1 MVESVEHRRVT
12 LLFPATGER
21 RTYAADN
28 TPLWRA
34 ELAIGELLRDLEGRD
49 LTVINRHERNGF
61 ITYLTRDTAG
71 HELTL
76 PETRI
81 DPRLRLSR
89 PQQRLRAGRIDSD
102 HWFRLRMQALEQTGR
117 LATAPARGLIGP
129 RISAIPHQLRIAAE
143 VADRHH
149 PRVLLAD
156 EVGLGKTIEAG
167 LILHRL
173 LLAGRVRRVLIL
185 VPEPLLHQWLV
196 ELLRRFNLRFTLF
209 DRARVRELAR
219 GSDAPN
225 PFESEQQ
232 ILCSLDLLINDQSL
246 AEAVRT
252 AGWDLLICDEAH
264 HLEWSPQASSPAYD
278 LVSALAAITPAVL
291 LLTATPEQLGRAGH
305 FGRLR
310 LLDPERFGD
319 YQRFLDE
326 EQGYAPVAELVSQ
339 LLEDRP
345 LSAEQQ
351 AQLEALLD
359 DGNAA
364 GGQPASGAD
373 ALGPASASAPEPAP
387 AAPSAPA
394 SASTQTSAIAV
405 SAASSAAAPAASLA
419 ATASRTPIDRAVDRQ
434 AVIEQ
439 LLDRH
444 GTGRVLFRNTRA
456 AISGFPARE
465 LHAAR
470 LLPLEPQE
478 LDDTRQPPVHR
489 DQQVDAADQADLVD
503 LADQTDQTEQLDDPL
518 DPAMAGELDGLDA
531 LLAAIKAPEAVAHAD
546 QLRDDPRLDWLITRL
561 RALAPAKVLL
571 ITALAETVLDLR
583 RALLERAGIQAAV
596 FHEQM
601 PIVERD
607 RAAAFFADPD
617 EGTQILL
624 CSEIGS
630 EGRNFQFAHHL
641 ILFDLPIDPE
651 LLEQRIGRLD
661 RIGQTETIRIH
672 VPYCA
677 DSADERLFR
686 WYHEGLDAF
695 SAHQPAAPA
704 VFWEQRAALAALL
717 DDPTAE
723 PAQID
728 ALIGEAQT
736 LRARFDAELAAG
748 RDRLLE
754 LSSHRPAGGAALVQA
769 LEVEDRD
776 PGIETFL
783 TGLWDAFGV
792 ERELGPAGSIVLRP
806 GNHMLQE
813 HFPELPEDGL
823 TATFN
828 RQQALAHEDR
838 AFLTREHPMAR
849 AALELITGSHMGT
862 SAVIL
867 TQDPRFASSA
877 LLLEA
882 IYVAECPAPPA
893 LNAQR
898 FLPPTARR
906 MLIDEQGQ
914 ERSAEIDVN
923 ALGGKCLRSRRPLAR
938 ALLKAKRQTI
948 DAMLTIAEQAAA
960 HDSQAL
966 RQQASAAMRQ
976 QLDQELDRLQALARR
991 NPAVR
996 PEEIEALIGEREAL
1010 TDMLANSRLRL
1021 DALRLI
1027 AFA

>member
-1 MVESVEHRRVT
+1 MPEPVPAFSVGQRWLSETQPELGLGMVEAVEHRRVT
-12 LLFPATGER
+12 VLFPATGER

-34 ELAIGELLRDLEGRD
+34 QLAAGELLRDLDGQD
-49 LTVINRHERNGF
+49 LTVVDLLEHNGF
-61 ITYLTRDTAG
+61 ITYLVRDTAG
-71 HELTL
+71 NEQPL

-89 PQQRLRAGRIDSD
+89 PQQRLRAGRLDSD
-102 HWFRLRMQALEQTGR
+102 TWFRLRMQALEQTGR
-117 LATAPARGLIGP
+117 LATAPVRGLLGA
-129 RISAIPHQLRIAAE
+129 RISPIPHQLHIAAE
-143 VADRHH
+143 VANRHH

-173 LLAGRVRRVLIL
+173 ILAGRVRRVLIL

-196 ELLRRFNLRFTLF
+196 ELLRRFNLRFALF
-209 DRARVRELAR
+209 DRARVSALAR
-219 GSDAPN
+219 GTEAEN

-232 ILCSLDLLINDQSL
+232 ILCSLDLLTDDHAL
-246 AEAVRT
+246 ADAVLH
-252 AGWDLLICDEAH
+252 ADWDLLICDEAH
-264 HLEWSPQASSPAYD
+264 HLEWSPEASSPAYD
-278 LVSALAAITPAVL
+278 LVAGLAASTPAVL

-326 EQGYAPVAELVSQ
+326 EQRYAPLAELVSR
-339 LLEDRP
+339 LLDERP
-345 LSAEQQ
+345 LSEEEQ
-351 AQLEALLD
+351 AQLDALLD
-359 DGNAA
+359 
-364 GGQPASGAD
+364 GAD
-373 ALGPASASAPEPAP
+373 RESTDRNSEDQTFLRDRTSTPESMA
-387 AAPSAPA
+387 
-394 SASTQTSAIAV
+394 QTI
-405 SAASSAAAPAASLA
+405 SLA
-419 ATASRTPIDRAVDRQ
+419 PTAKESSLTQQSTNVQDNRQ
-434 AVIEQ
+434 AIIEQ

-456 AISGFPARE
+456 AISGFPTRE
-465 LHAAR
+465 LHPAR
-470 LLPLEPQE
+470 LEATEP
-478 LDDTRQPPVHR
+478 
-489 DQQVDAADQADLVD
+489 AADDG
-503 LADQTDQTEQLDDPL
+503 LASSSASSAEADPL
-518 DPAMAGELDGLDA
+518 DALWFAIENPDWLDT
-531 LLAAIKAPEAVAHAD
+531 
-546 QLRDDPRLDWLITRL
+546 DPRLDWLIAEL
-561 RALAPAKVLL
+561 RKLAPAKVLL
-571 ITALAETVLDLR
+571 ITASAETVLDLR

-596 FHEQM
+596 FHEGM
-601 PIVERD
+601 PIIERD

-641 ILFDLPIDPE
+641 VLFDLPADPE

-672 VPYCA
+672 VPYRV
-677 DSADERLFR
+677 DTPDEILFR

-704 VFWEQRAALAALL
+704 VFWEQRERLQELL
-717 DDPTAE
+717 MDPAPDVAVVE
-723 PAQID
+723 
-728 ALIGEAQT
+728 ALIGEAKA
-736 LRARFDAELAAG
+736 LRTRLDAELAAG

-754 LSSHRPAGGAALVQA
+754 LSSHRPARGAALVAA
-769 LEVEDRD
+769 LEDEDLD
-776 PGIETFL
+776 PSLESFL

-792 ERELGPAGSIVLRP
+792 EREPGPGGSIVVRP
-806 GNHMLQE
+806 GAHMLQE
-813 HFPELPEDGL
+813 RFPELPEEGL
-823 TATFN
+823 TATFS
-828 RQQALAHEDR
+828 RQHALAHEDR
-838 AFLTREHPMAR
+838 RFLTREHPMAR
-849 AALELITGSHMGT
+849 AALELMTGSHMGT
-862 SAVIL
+862 SALVL

-882 IYVAECPAPPA
+882 VYVAECPAPPI

-914 ERSAEIDVN
+914 ERSAEIDAD
-923 ALGGKCLRSRRPLAR
+923 ALGGKCLRPRRPLAR
-938 ALLKAKRQTI
+938 ALLKTKSKVI
-948 DAMLTIAEQAAA
+948 EAMVALAEQEAARE
-960 HDSQAL
+960 SQDL
-966 RQQASAAMRQ
+966 REQASTLMRE
-976 QLDQELDRLQALARR
+976 QLDQELERLQALARR

-996 PEEIEALIGEREAL
+996 PEEIEALAAERDAL
-1010 TDMLANSRLRL
+1010 AETLANSRLRL

>member
-1 MVESVEHRRVT
+1 MPEPAPAFAVGQRWLSETQPELGLGMVEAVEHRRVT
-12 LLFPATGER
+12 VLFPATGER

-34 ELAIGELLRDLEGRD
+34 QLATGELLRDLDGQD
-49 LTVINRHERNGF
+49 LTVVDHLEHNGF
-61 ITYLTRDTAG
+61 ITYLVRDTTG
-71 HELTL
+71 HEQLL

-89 PQQRLRAGRIDSD
+89 PQQRLRAGRLDSD
-102 HWFRLRMQALEQTGR
+102 TWFRLRVQALDQTAQ
-117 LATAPARGLIGP
+117 LATAPARGLLGA
-129 RISAIPHQLRIAAE
+129 RISPIPHQLHIAAE

-196 ELLRRFNLRFTLF
+196 ELLRRFNLRFALF
-209 DRARVRELAR
+209 DRTRVSALKQGA
-219 GSDAPN
+219 DAPN
-225 PFESEQQ
+225 PFESEQH
-232 ILCSLDLLINDQSL
+232 ILCSLDLLTSDPSL
-246 AEAVRT
+246 ADAALH

-264 HLEWSPQASSPAYD
+264 HLEWSPKASSPAYD
-278 LVSALAAITPAVL
+278 LVAALAAITPAVL

-319 YQRFLDE
+319 YQAFLDE
-326 EQGYAPVAELVSQ
+326 EQGYAPVAELVSR
-339 LLEDRP
+339 LLDETP
-345 LSAEQQ
+345 LTTEEQ
-351 AQLEALLD
+351 ARLEALLD
-359 DGNAA
+359 D
-364 GGQPASGAD
+364 AD
-373 ALGPASASAPEPAP
+373 GMTDAETAESAPRRQPLDAQ
-387 AAPSAPA
+387 S
-394 SASTQTSAIAV
+394 
-405 SAASSAAAPAASLA
+405 
-419 ATASRTPIDRAVDRQ
+419 DRQ
-434 AVIEQ
+434 AIIEQ

-456 AISGFPARE
+456 AISGFPERE
-465 LHAAR
+465 LHPAR
-470 LLPLEPQE
+470 LESSVSE
-478 LDDTRQPPVHR
+478 SDDT
-489 DQQVDAADQADLVD
+489 
-503 LADQTDQTEQLDDPL
+503 TETEADPL
-518 DPAMAGELDGLDA
+518 DALWSAIENVDRLDN
-531 LLAAIKAPEAVAHAD
+531 
-546 QLRDDPRLDWLITRL
+546 DPRLDWLITQL
-561 RALAPAKVLL
+561 RTLAPAKVLL
-571 ITALAETVLDLR
+571 ITATAETVLDLR

-596 FHEQM
+596 FHEGM

-607 RAAAFFADPD
+607 RAAAFFADPE

-641 ILFDLPIDPE
+641 VLFDLPADPE

-672 VPYCA
+672 VPYRA
-677 DSADERLFR
+677 DTADETLFR

-704 VFWEQRAALAALL
+704 IFWEQRETLQALL
-717 DDPTAE
+717 ADPTPEAGE
-723 PAQID
+723 VE
-728 ALIGEAQT
+728 ALITEAKA
-736 LRARFDAELAAG
+736 LRLRLDAELAAG

-754 LSSHRPAGGAALVQA
+754 LSSHRPVRGAALVEA
-769 LEVEDRD
+769 LAAEDHD
-776 PGIETFL
+776 PTTETFL

-792 ERELGPAGSIVLRP
+792 ERELGPGGSLVVRP
-806 GNHMLQE
+806 GAHMLQE
-813 HFPELPEDGL
+813 RFPELPDEGI
-823 TATFN
+823 TATFS
-828 RQQALAHEDR
+828 RKHALAHEDR
-838 AFLTREHPMAR
+838 RFLTREHPMTR
-849 AALELITGSHMGT
+849 AALELMTGSHMGT
-862 SAVIL
+862 SAIIL

-882 IYVAECPAPPA
+882 VYVAECPAPPI

-906 MLIDEQGQ
+906 MLIDEEGK
-914 ERSAEIDVN
+914 ERSAEIDIN

-938 ALLKAKRQTI
+938 ALIKAKSKVI
-948 DAMLTIAEQAAA
+948 EAMVALAEQEAARE
-960 HDSQAL
+960 SRAL
-966 RQQASAAMRQ
+966 REQAGRLMRD
-976 QLDQELDRLQALARR
+976 QLDQELARLQALARR

-996 PEEIEALIGEREAL
+996 PAEIEALAAERDAL
-1010 TDMLANSRLRL
+1010 AETLANSRLRL

>member
-1 MVESVEHRRVT
+1 MPEPAPAFAVGQRWLSETQPELGLGMVEAVEHRRVT

-34 ELAIGELLRDLEGRD
+34 RLAAGELLRDLEGQD
-49 LTVINRHERNGF
+49 LTVVDLLEHNGF
-61 ITYLTRDTAG
+61 ITYLVRDTAG
-71 HELTL
+71 NEQPL

-89 PQQRLRAGRIDSD
+89 PQQRLRAGRLDSD
-102 HWFRLRMQALEQTGR
+102 HWFRLRMQALDQTAQ
-117 LATAPARGLIGP
+117 LATAPARGLLGA
-129 RISAIPHQLRIAAE
+129 RISPIPHQLHIAAE

-196 ELLRRFNLRFTLF
+196 ELLRRFNLRFALF
-209 DRARVRELAR
+209 DHARANALA
-219 GSDAPN
+219 GGADAPN

-232 ILCSLDLLINDQSL
+232 ILCSLDLLTGDLSL
-246 AEAVRT
+246 ADA
-252 AGWDLLICDEAH
+252 ALHASWDLLICDEAH
-264 HLEWSPQASSPAYD
+264 HLEWSPEASSPAYD
-278 LVSALAAITPAVL
+278 LVAALAAITPAVL

-326 EQGYAPVAELVSQ
+326 EQGYAPVAALVSR
-339 LLEDRP
+339 LLEETP
-345 LSAEQQ
+345 LTEEEQ
-351 AQLEALLD
+351 AQLDTLLD
-359 DGNAA
+359 DA
-364 GGQPASGAD
+364 
-373 ALGPASASAPEPAP
+373 EM
-387 AAPSAPA
+387 
-394 SASTQTSAIAV
+394 ASTTDSE
-405 SAASSAAAPAASLA
+405 
-419 ATASRTPIDRAVDRQ
+419 TKEDRQ
-434 AVIEQ
+434 AIIDQ

-456 AISGFPARE
+456 AISGFPQRE
-465 LHAAR
+465 LHPAR
-470 LLPLEPQE
+470 LTQDVSSDQGDQGDRHRADDPQE
-478 LDDTRQPPVHR
+478 E
-489 DQQVDAADQADLVD
+489 ADQRA
-503 LADQTDQTEQLDDPL
+503 ATTAGTLDAIDAMDAL
-518 DPAMAGELDGLDA
+518 DPINA
-531 LLAAIKAPEAVAHAD
+531 LLAAIENSD
-546 QLRDDPRLDWLITRL
+546 WLNSDPRLNWLIAQL
-561 RALAPAKVLL
+561 RALAPAKLLL
-571 ITALAETVLDLR
+571 ITATAETLLDLR

-596 FHEQM
+596 FHEGM

-607 RAAAFFADPD
+607 RAAAFFADPE

-641 ILFDLPIDPE
+641 VLFDLPADPE

-672 VPYCA
+672 VPYRA
-677 DSADERLFR
+677 DTADEILFR

-704 VFWEQRAALAALL
+704 VFWEQRETLEALL
-717 DDPTAE
+717 ADPAPAPAE
-723 PAQID
+723 ID
-728 ALIGEAQT
+728 SLITEAKT
-736 LRARFDAELAAG
+736 LRARLDAELAAG

-754 LSSHRPAGGAALVQA
+754 LSSHRPARGAALVEA
-769 LEVEDRD
+769 LEAEDQD
-776 PGIETFL
+776 PTLETFL

-792 ERELGPAGSIVLRP
+792 EREIGPGGSIVVRP

-813 HFPELPEDGL
+813 RFPELPDEGM
-823 TATFN
+823 TATFS
-828 RQQALAHEDR
+828 RQHGLAHEDR
-838 AFLTREHPMAR
+838 GFLTREHPMAR

-862 SAVIL
+862 SALVL
-867 TQDPRFASSA
+867 TQAPGFASSA

-882 IYVAECPAPPA
+882 VYVAECPAPPI

-914 ERSAEIDVN
+914 ERSAEIDPN
-923 ALGGKCLRSRRPLAR
+923 TLGGKCLRPRRPLAR
-938 ALLKAKRQTI
+938 ALLKAKSKVI
-948 DAMLTIAEQAAA
+948 EAMV
-960 HDSQAL
+960 AL
-966 RQQASAAMRQ
+966 VEQQASRESRALREQASQLMRE
-976 QLDQELDRLQALARR
+976 QLDAELARLRALARR

-996 PEEIEALIGEREAL
+996 AEEIEALAAERDALAEA
-1010 TDMLANSRLRL
+1010 LANSRLRL
-1021 DALRLI
+1021 DAVRLI

>member
-1 MVESVEHRRVT
+1 MPEPVPAFAVGQRWLSETQPELGLGMVEAVEHRRVT
-12 LLFPATGER
+12 VLFPATGER

-34 ELAIGELLRDLEGRD
+34 QLAAGELLRDLEGQD
-49 LTVINRHERNGF
+49 LTVVDLLEHNGF
-61 ITYLTRDTAG
+61 ITYLVRDTAG
-71 HELTL
+71 NEQPL

-89 PQQRLRAGRIDSD
+89 PQQRLRAGRLDSD
-102 HWFRLRMQALEQTGR
+102 NWFRLRVQALDQTAR
-117 LATAPARGLIGP
+117 LATAPARGLLGT
-129 RISAIPHQLRIAAE
+129 RISPIPHQLHIAAE

-173 LLAGRVRRVLIL
+173 ILAGRVRRVLIL

-196 ELLRRFNLRFTLF
+196 ELLRRFNLHFALF
-209 DRARVRELAR
+209 DRTRVSALAR
-219 GSDAPN
+219 GDHASN

-232 ILCSLDLLINDQSL
+232 ILCSLDLLSADPDL
-246 AEAVRT
+246 ADAVLQ
-252 AGWDLLICDEAH
+252 ADWDLLICDEAH
-264 HLEWSPQASSPAYD
+264 HLEWSPEASSPAYD
-278 LVSALAAITPAVL
+278 LVAALAAITPAVL

-326 EQGYAPVAELVSQ
+326 EQGYAPVAQLVSR
-339 LLEDRP
+339 LLDETP
-345 LSAEQQ
+345 LTAEEQ
-351 AQLEALLD
+351 AQLDALLD
-359 DGNAA
+359 D
-364 GGQPASGAD
+364 AD
-373 ALGPASASAPEPAP
+373 ANTSGTEP
-387 AAPSAPA
+387 AAPETTEADSARTSQPA
-394 SASTQTSAIAV
+394 DDQ
-405 SAASSAAAPAASLA
+405 SS
-419 ATASRTPIDRAVDRQ
+419 RQ

-456 AISGFPARE
+456 AISGFPQRE
-465 LHAAR
+465 LHPAR
-470 LLPLEPQE
+470 LE
-478 LDDTRQPPVHR
+478 T
-489 DQQVDAADQADLVD
+489 ADSEMQGGIAGES
-503 LADQTDQTEQLDDPL
+503 TEADPL
-518 DPAMAGELDGLDA
+518 DALWSAIENPDWLDT
-531 LLAAIKAPEAVAHAD
+531 
-546 QLRDDPRLDWLITRL
+546 DPRLDWLIAQL
-561 RALAPAKVLL
+561 RTLAPAKVLL
-571 ITALAETVLDLR
+571 ITSAAETVLDLR

-596 FHEQM
+596 FHEDM

-641 ILFDLPIDPE
+641 MLFDLPADPE

-672 VPYCA
+672 VPYRA
-677 DSADERLFR
+677 DTPDEVLFR
-686 WYHEGLDAF
+686 WYHEGLNAF
-695 SAHQPAAPA
+695 SNHQPAAPA
-704 VFWEQRAALAALL
+704 VFWEQRETLQDLL
-717 DDPTAE
+717 MDPAPE
-723 PAQID
+723 PAEID
-728 ALIGEAQT
+728 ALIDAAKT
-736 LRARFDAELAAG
+736 LRARLDAELAAG

-754 LSSHRPAGGAALVQA
+754 LSSHRPARGAALVEA
-769 LEVEDRD
+769 LEEEDHD
-776 PGIETFL
+776 PSLETFL

-792 ERELGPAGSIVLRP
+792 EREPGPGGSIVVRP
-806 GNHMLQE
+806 GAHMLQE
-813 HFPELPEDGL
+813 RFPELPEEGL
-823 TATFN
+823 TATFS
-828 RQQALAHEDR
+828 RQHALAHEDR
-838 AFLTREHPMAR
+838 RFLTREHPMAR
-849 AALELITGSHMGT
+849 AALELMTGSHMGT
-862 SAVIL
+862 SALVL

-882 IYVAECPAPPA
+882 VYVAECPAPPI

-906 MLIDEQGQ
+906 MLIDEYGQ
-914 ERSAEIDVN
+914 ERSAEIDPD
-923 ALGGKCLRSRRPLAR
+923 ALGGKCLRPRRPLAR
-938 ALLKAKRQTI
+938 ALLKTKSKVI
-948 DAMLTIAEQAAA
+948 EAMVTLAEQEAARE
-960 HDSQAL
+960 SRAL
-966 RQQASAAMRQ
+966 REQASKQMQ
-976 QLDQELDRLQALARR
+976 GQLDQELARLQALARS

-996 PEEIEALIGEREAL
+996 PEEIEALVAERDAL
-1010 TDMLANSRLRL
+1010 AETLANSRLRL

>member
-1 MVESVEHRRVT
+1 MPEPVSAFAVGQRWLSETQPELGLGMVESVEHRRVT
-12 LLFPATGER
+12 VLFPATGER

-34 ELAIGELLRDLEGRD
+34 QLAAGELLRDLEGQD
-49 LTVINRHERNGF
+49 LTVVDLLEHNGF
-61 ITYLTRDTAG
+61 ITYLVRDTAG
-71 HELTL
+71 HEQPL

-89 PQQRLRAGRIDSD
+89 PQQRLRAGRLDSD
-102 HWFRLRMQALEQTGR
+102 TWFRLRMQALEQTSR
-117 LATAPARGLIGP
+117 LETAPARGLLGV
-129 RISAIPHQLRIAAE
+129 RISPIPHQLHIAAE
-143 VADRHH
+143 VANRHH

-173 LLAGRVRRVLIL
+173 ILAGRVRRVLIL
-185 VPEPLLHQWLV
+185 VPESLLHQWLV
-196 ELLRRFNLRFTLF
+196 ELLRRFNLRFALF
-209 DRARVRELAR
+209 DQTRVSALAR
-219 GSDAPN
+219 GDQGAN

-232 ILCSLDLLINDQSL
+232 ILCSLDLLTQDRGL
-246 AEAVRT
+246 ADAALH

-264 HLEWSPQASSPAYD
+264 HLEWSPEASSPAYD
-278 LVSALAAITPAVL
+278 LVAELAASTPAVL

-326 EQGYAPVAELVSQ
+326 EQRYAPVAELVSR
-339 LLEDRP
+339 LLDESP
-345 LSAEQQ
+345 LSEEEQ
-351 AQLEALLD
+351 AQLDALLD
-359 DGNAA
+359 DEDGST
-364 GGQPASGAD
+364 GID
-373 ALGPASASAPEPAP
+373 AQSNRE
-387 AAPSAPA
+387 
-394 SASTQTSAIAV
+394 AI
-405 SAASSAAAPAASLA
+405 
-419 ATASRTPIDRAVDRQ
+419 
-434 AVIEQ
+434 IEQ

-465 LHAAR
+465 LHPAR
-470 LLPLEPQE
+470 LAAIDPETADPL
-478 LDDTRQPPVHR
+478 
-489 DQQVDAADQADLVD
+489 AGGSAGS
-503 LADQTDQTEQLDDPL
+503 DPL
-518 DPAMAGELDGLDA
+518 DALWSAIENPDWLDT
-531 LLAAIKAPEAVAHAD
+531 
-546 QLRDDPRLDWLITRL
+546 DPRLDWLIAQL

-571 ITALAETVLDLR
+571 ITASAETVLDLR

-596 FHEQM
+596 FHEGM

-641 ILFDLPIDPE
+641 VLFDLPADPE

-672 VPYCA
+672 VPYRA
-677 DSADERLFR
+677 DTPDEVLFR

-704 VFWEQRAALAALL
+704 VFWEQREQLRELLL
-717 DDPTAE
+717 D
-723 PAQID
+723 PAPETVEVETLID
-728 ALIGEAQT
+728 EARALRTQ
-736 LRARFDAELAAG
+736 LDAELAAG

-754 LSSHRPAGGAALVQA
+754 LSSHRPARGAALVEA
-769 LEVEDRD
+769 LEAEDRD
-776 PGIETFL
+776 PSLESFL

-792 ERELGPAGSIVLRP
+792 EREPGPGGSIVVRP
-806 GNHMLQE
+806 GAHMLQE
-813 HFPELPEDGL
+813 RFPELPDEGL
-823 TATFN
+823 TATFS
-828 RQQALAHEDR
+828 RQHALAHEDR
-838 AFLTREHPMAR
+838 RFLTREHPMAR
-849 AALELITGSHMGT
+849 AALELMTSSHMGT
-862 SAVIL
+862 SALIL
-867 TQDPRFASSA
+867 TQDLRFASSA

-882 IYVAECPAPPA
+882 VYVAECPAPPI

-914 ERSAEIDVN
+914 ERSAEINAD
-923 ALGGKCLRSRRPLAR
+923 ALGGKCLRPRRPLAR
-938 ALLKAKRQTI
+938 ALLKTKSKVI
-948 DAMLTIAEQAAA
+948 EAMVALAEQEAARE
-960 HDSQAL
+960 SRGLREQACAL
-966 RQQASAAMRQ
+966 MRE
-976 QLDQELDRLQALARR
+976 QLDQELARLQALARR

-996 PEEIEALIGEREAL
+996 PEEIDALIAERDAL
-1010 TDMLANSRLRL
+1010 AETLANSRLRL

>member
-1 MVESVEHRRVT
+1 MPEPAPAFAVGQRWLSETQPELGLGMIEAVEHRRVT
-12 LLFPATGER
+12 VLFPATGER

-34 ELAIGELLRDLEGRD
+34 QLTTGELLRDLDGRD
-49 LTVINRHERNGF
+49 LTVIDHLEHNGF
-61 ITYLTRDTAG
+61 ITYLARDNAG
-71 HELTL
+71 NEQPL

-89 PQQRLRAGRIDSD
+89 PQQRLRAGRLDSD
-102 HWFRLRMQALEQTGR
+102 TWFRLRMQALEQTGQ
-117 LATAPARGLIGP
+117 LATATARGLLGA
-129 RISAIPHQLRIAAE
+129 RISPIPHQLHIAAE

-196 ELLRRFNLRFTLF
+196 ELLRRFNLRFALF
-209 DRARVRELAR
+209 DRERVSALT
-219 GSDAPN
+219 GSSEALN
-225 PFESEQQ
+225 PFESEQK
-232 ILCSLDLLINDQSL
+232 ILCSLDLLTSDVGL
-246 AEAVRT
+246 ADAVLH

-264 HLEWSPQASSPAYD
+264 HLEWSPEASSPAYD
-278 LVSALAAITPAVL
+278 LVAALAAITPAVL

-326 EQGYAPVAELVSQ
+326 EEGYAPVAELVGR
-339 LLEDRP
+339 LLEETP
-345 LSAEQQ
+345 LTSAEQ
-351 AQLEALLD
+351 ARLEALLD
-359 DGNAA
+359 DGDIETTKSDDLN
-364 GGQPASGAD
+364 QP
-373 ALGPASASAPEPAP
+373 
-387 AAPSAPA
+387 
-394 SASTQTSAIAV
+394 
-405 SAASSAAAPAASLA
+405 
-419 ATASRTPIDRAVDRQ
+419 DRQ
-434 AVIEQ
+434 AIIEQ

-444 GTGRVLFRNTRA
+444 GTGRVLFRNTRT
-456 AISGFPARE
+456 AISGFPRRA
-465 LHAAR
+465 LHPAR
-470 LLPLEPQE
+470 LEQDSGLADSDAPS
-478 LDDTRQPPVHR
+478 
-489 DQQVDAADQADLVD
+489 DQQDQVD
-503 LADQTDQTEQLDDPL
+503 QLDSLDQPEQSALAESRTADP
-518 DPAMAGELDGLDA
+518 LDA
-531 LLAAIKAPEAVAHAD
+531 LLSAIENTD
-546 QLRDDPRLDWLITRL
+546 LLDSDPRVDWLIAQL
-561 RALAPAKVLL
+561 GALAPAKVLL
-571 ITALAETVLDLR
+571 ITATAETVLDLR

-596 FHEQM
+596 FHEGM

-641 ILFDLPIDPE
+641 VLFDLPTDPE

-672 VPYCA
+672 VPYRA
-677 DSADERLFR
+677 GSPDELLFR

-704 VFWEQRAALAALL
+704 VFWEQRERLEDLLMDPAPGPAEIDTLIDTAKALRTRL
-717 DDPTAE
+717 
-723 PAQID
+723 
-728 ALIGEAQT
+728 
-736 LRARFDAELAAG
+736 DAELAAG

-754 LSSHRPAGGAALVQA
+754 LSSHRPARGVALVEA
-769 LEVEDRD
+769 LESEDRD

-792 ERELGPAGSIVLRP
+792 EREPGPGGSIIVRP
-806 GNHMLQE
+806 GNHMLHE
-813 HFPELPEDGL
+813 HFPELPDEGM
-823 TATFN
+823 TATFS
-828 RQQALAHEDR
+828 RQHALAHEDR
-838 AFLTREHPMAR
+838 RFLTREHPMAR
-849 AALELITGSHMGT
+849 AALEMMTGSHMGT
-862 SAVIL
+862 SALVL

-882 IYVAECPAPPA
+882 VYVAECPAPPI

-906 MLIDEQGQ
+906 MLIDEQGK
-914 ERSAEIDVN
+914 ERSAEIDRN

-938 ALLKAKRQTI
+938 ALLKAKSKVV
-948 DAMLTIAEQAAA
+948 DAMIEFAEQQAARE
-960 HDSQAL
+960 SQVL
-966 RQQASAAMRQ
+966 REQASQLMHE
-976 QLDQELDRLQALARR
+976 QLDAELARLQALARR

-996 PEEIEALIGEREAL
+996 PEEIEALIAERDAL
-1010 TDMLANSRLRL
+1010 AETLANSRLRL

>member
-1 MVESVEHRRVT
+1 MSEPVPAFAVGQRWLSETQPELGLGMVEAVEHRRVT

-34 ELAIGELLRDLEGRD
+34 QLASGELLRDLEGRD
-49 LTVINRHERNGF
+49 LTVVDLLEHNGF
-61 ITYLTRDTAG
+61 VTYLVRDSAG
-71 HELTL
+71 NEQPL

-89 PQQRLRAGRIDSD
+89 PQQRLRAGRLDSD
-102 HWFRLRMQALEQTGR
+102 TWFRLRVQALEQTAR
-117 LATAPARGLIGP
+117 LATAPARGLLGA
-129 RISAIPHQLRIAAE
+129 RISPIPHQLHIAAE

-196 ELLRRFNLRFTLF
+196 ELLRRFNLRVALF
-209 DRARVRELAR
+209 DRKRTQALAVG
-219 GSDAPN
+219 GSN
-225 PFESEQQ
+225 PFESEQR
-232 ILCSLDLLINDQSL
+232 ILCGLDLLTEDVSL
-246 AEAVRT
+246 ADA
-252 AGWDLLICDEAH
+252 ALHADWDLLICDEAH
-264 HLEWSPQASSPAYD
+264 HLEWSPEASSPGYE
-278 LVSALAAITPAVL
+278 LVAALAAKIPAVL

-319 YQRFLDE
+319 YAAFLAE
-326 EQGYAPVAELVSQ
+326 EEGYAPVAELVTR
-339 LLEDRP
+339 LLDETP
-345 LSAEQQ
+345 LSADEQ
-351 AQLEALLD
+351 ARLDALLD
-359 DGNAA
+359 GS
-364 GGQPASGAD
+364 SGATD
-373 ALGPASASAPEPAP
+373 
-387 AAPSAPA
+387 
-394 SASTQTSAIAV
+394 
-405 SAASSAAAPAASLA
+405 A
-419 ATASRTPIDRAVDRQ
+419 ATSDRQ
-434 AVIEQ
+434 ALIDQ

-456 AISGFPARE
+456 AISGFPERV
-465 LHAAR
+465 LHPAR
-470 LLPLEPQE
+470 LEPTA
-478 LDDTRQPPVHR
+478 DDAEDEHVG
-489 DQQVDAADQADLVD
+489 AADSEV
-503 LADQTDQTEQLDDPL
+503 DPL
-518 DPAMAGELDGLDA
+518 DA
-531 LLAAIKAPEAVAHAD
+531 LWSAIDDPEW
-546 QLRDDPRLDWLITRL
+546 LEKDPRLEWLIAQL

-571 ITALAETVLDLR
+571 ITARAETVLDLR
-583 RALLERAGIQAAV
+583 RALLERAGLQAAV
-596 FHEQM
+596 FHEGM

-641 ILFDLPIDPE
+641 MLFDLPADPE

-672 VPYCA
+672 VPYRA
-677 DSADERLFR
+677 DTPDEWLFR

-704 VFWEQRAALAALL
+704 VFWEQRETLQGLLADPAPE
-717 DDPTAE
+717 PTAIE
-723 PAQID
+723 
-728 ALIGEAQT
+728 ALIAEAQT
-736 LRARFDAELAAG
+736 LRARLDGELAAG

-754 LSSHRPAGGAALVQA
+754 LSSHRPARGAALVRA
-769 LEVEDRD
+769 LVEEDRD
-776 PGIETFL
+776 PSIEVFL

-792 ERELGPAGSIVLRP
+792 EREPGPGGSIVVRP
-806 GNHMLQE
+806 GAHMLQE
-813 HFPELPEDGL
+813 HFPGLPDEGL
-823 TATFN
+823 TATFS
-828 RQQALAHEDR
+828 RQHALAHEDR
-838 AFLTREHPMAR
+838 WFLTREHPLTR
-849 AALELITGSHMGT
+849 AALELLTGSHLGT
-862 SAVIL
+862 SALVL
-867 TQDPRFASSA
+867 TQDPRFPSSA

-882 IYVAECPAPPA
+882 VYVAECPAPPA

-906 MLIDEQGQ
+906 MLLDEQGQ
-914 ERSAEIDVN
+914 ERAAEIDPD
-923 ALGGKCLRSRRPLAR
+923 ALGGKCLRPRRALAR
-938 ALLKAKRQTI
+938 ALLQAKSKVI
-948 DAMLTIAEQAAA
+948 EAMVALAEQEAARETRTLRE
-960 HDSQAL
+960 QAGA
-966 RQQASAAMRQ
+966 RMRA
-976 QLDQELDRLQALARR
+976 QLDEELARLRDLARR

-996 PEEIEALIGEREAL
+996 AEEIEALQAERDAL
-1010 TDMLANSRLRL
+1010 AETLANSRLRL

>member
-1 MVESVEHRRVT
+1 MSEPVPAFAVGQRWLSETQPELGLGMVEAVEHRRVT

-34 ELAIGELLRDLEGRD
+34 QLAAGELLRDLEGRD
-49 LTVINRHERNGF
+49 LTVVDLLEHNGF
-61 ITYLTRDTAG
+61 VTYLVRDSAG
-71 HELTL
+71 HEEPL

-89 PQQRLRAGRIDSD
+89 PQQRLRAGRLDSD
-102 HWFRLRMQALEQTGR
+102 TWFRLRVQALEQTAR
-117 LATAPARGLIGP
+117 LATAPTRGLLGA
-129 RISAIPHQLRIAAE
+129 RISPIPHQLHIAAE

-173 LLAGRVRRVLIL
+173 LLAGRVHRVLIL

-196 ELLRRFNLRFTLF
+196 ELLRRFNLSVALF
-209 DRARVRELAR
+209 DRKRVQALVRQGA
-219 GSDAPN
+219 N
-225 PFESEQQ
+225 PFESEQR
-232 ILCSLDLLINDQSL
+232 ILCSLDLLTEDVGL
-246 AEAVRT
+246 ADAVLH
-252 AGWDLLICDEAH
+252 ADWDLLICDEAH
-264 HLEWSPQASSPAYD
+264 HLEWSPEASSPGYE
-278 LVSALAAITPAVL
+278 LVAGLAAKIPAVL

-319 YQRFLDE
+319 YAAFLAE
-326 EQGYAPVAELVSQ
+326 EEGYAPVAELVTR
-339 LLEDRP
+339 LLDETP
-345 LSAEQQ
+345 LSADEQ
-351 AQLEALLD
+351 ARLDTLLDGDADADGSSAEPARAADTDEAAGELEA
-359 DGNAA
+359 A
-364 GGQPASGAD
+364 GKPPATEQCGA
-373 ALGPASASAPEPAP
+373 
-387 AAPSAPA
+387 
-394 SASTQTSAIAV
+394 TSA
-405 SAASSAAAPAASLA
+405 
-419 ATASRTPIDRAVDRQ
+419 ATRERQ
-434 AVIEQ
+434 ALIDQ

-456 AISGFPARE
+456 AISGFPERV
-465 LHAAR
+465 LHPAR
-470 LLPLEPQE
+470 LEAGADA
-478 LDDTRQPPVHR
+478 DD
-489 DQQVDAADQADLVD
+489 AGADNEV
-503 LADQTDQTEQLDDPL
+503 DPL
-518 DPAMAGELDGLDA
+518 DA
-531 LLAAIKAPEAVAHAD
+531 LWAAIDDPQGLE
-546 QLRDDPRLDWLITRL
+546 QDPRLEWLIARL
-561 RALAPAKVLL
+561 RELAPAKVLL
-571 ITALAETVLDLR
+571 ITTTAETVLDLR
-583 RALLERAGIQAAV
+583 RALLERAGIQAAI
-596 FHEQM
+596 FHEEM

-607 RAAAFFADPD
+607 RAAAFFADPE

-641 ILFDLPIDPE
+641 VLFDLPADPE

-672 VPYCA
+672 VPYRA
-677 DSADERLFR
+677 GTPDELLFR

-704 VFWEQRAALAALL
+704 VFWEQRETLQALL
-717 DDPTAE
+717 SDPAPE
-723 PAQID
+723 PAEIE
-728 ALIGEAQT
+728 ALIGEAQA
-736 LRARFDAELAAG
+736 LRARLDTELAAG

-754 LSSHRPAGGAALVQA
+754 LSSHRPARGGALVQA
-769 LEVEDRD
+769 LEEEDRD
-776 PGIETFL
+776 PTIEIFL

-792 ERELGPAGSIVLRP
+792 EREPGPGGSLVVRP
-806 GNHMLQE
+806 GAHMLQE
-813 HFPELPEDGL
+813 RFPGLPDEGL

-828 RQQALAHEDR
+828 RQHALAHEER
-838 AFLTREHPMAR
+838 RFLTREHPLTR
-849 AALELITGSHMGT
+849 AALELVTGSHLGT
-862 SAVIL
+862 SALVL
-867 TQDPRFASSA
+867 TQDKRFPSSA

-882 IYVAECPAPPA
+882 VYVAECPAPPA

-914 ERSAEIDVN
+914 ERSVEIDPD
-923 ALGGKCLRSRRPLAR
+923 ALGGKCLRPRRPLAR
-938 ALLKAKRQTI
+938 ALLQAKSKVI
-948 DAMLTIAEQAAA
+948 EAMVTLAEQEAARETR
-960 HDSQAL
+960 AL
-966 RQQASAAMRQ
+966 REQAGAQMRA
-976 QLDQELDRLQALARR
+976 QLDAELDRLRDLARR

-996 PEEIEALIGEREAL
+996 AEEIAALEAERDAL
-1010 TDMLANSRLRL
+1010 AETLANSRLRL

>member
-1 MVESVEHRRVT
+1 MPEPAPAFAVGQRWLSETQPELGLGMVEAVEHRRVT
-12 LLFPATGER
+12 MLFPATGER

-28 TPLWRA
+28 TPLWRGQ
-34 ELAIGELLRDLEGRD
+34 LAAGELLRDLEGQD
-49 LTVINRHERNGF
+49 LTVVDVLEHNGF
-61 ITYLTRDTAG
+61 ITYLVRDTAG
-71 HELTL
+71 NEQPL

-89 PQQRLRAGRIDSD
+89 PQQRLRAGRLDSD
-102 HWFRLRMQALEQTGR
+102 SWFRLRVQALDQTAR
-117 LATAPARGLIGP
+117 LATAPARGLLGA
-129 RISAIPHQLRIAAE
+129 RISPIPHQLHIAAE

-196 ELLRRFNLRFTLF
+196 ELLRRFNLRFALF
-209 DRARVRELAR
+209 DRGRISALAK
-219 GSDAPN
+219 GANAPN
-225 PFESEQQ
+225 PFESEQH
-232 ILCSLDLLINDQSL
+232 ILCSLDLLTGEPSL
-246 AEAVRT
+246 ADAALH

-264 HLEWSPQASSPAYD
+264 HLEWSPEASSPAYE
-278 LVSALAAITPAVL
+278 LVAALAAITPAVL

-326 EQGYAPVAELVSQ
+326 EQGYAPVAELVSR
-339 LLEDRP
+339 LLDERP
-345 LSAEQQ
+345 LSAEEERQVD
-351 AQLEALLD
+351 ALLD
-359 DGNAA
+359 DSNSEPTGTETD
-364 GGQPASGAD
+364 ASG
-373 ALGPASASAPEPAP
+373 
-387 AAPSAPA
+387 
-394 SASTQTSAIAV
+394 
-405 SAASSAAAPAASLA
+405 
-419 ATASRTPIDRAVDRQ
+419 DRQ
-434 AVIEQ
+434 RVIEQ

-456 AISGFPARE
+456 AISGFPKRE

-470 LLPLEPQE
+470 LES
-478 LDDTRQPPVHR
+478 D
-489 DQQVDAADQADLVD
+489 DQAP
-503 LADQTDQTEQLDDPL
+503 AEDPL
-518 DPAMAGELDGLDA
+518 DALWAAADNPDWLDT
-531 LLAAIKAPEAVAHAD
+531 
-546 QLRDDPRLDWLITRL
+546 DPRLDWLIALL
-561 RALAPAKVLL
+561 RTVAPAKVLL
-571 ITALAETVLDLR
+571 ITATAETVLDLR

-596 FHEQM
+596 FHESM

-617 EGTQILL
+617 EGSQILL

-641 ILFDLPIDPE
+641 VLFDLPTDPE

-672 VPYCA
+672 VPYRA
-677 DSADERLFR
+677 GGPDEILFR

-695 SAHQPAAPA
+695 AAHQPAAPA
-704 VFWEQRAALAALL
+704 VFWEQREKLQDLL
-717 DDPTAE
+717 IDPE
-723 PAQID
+723 PETTD
-728 ALIGEAQT
+728 VEALIVAAT
-736 LRARFDAELAAG
+736 ALRTRLDAELAAG

-754 LSSHRPAGGAALVQA
+754 LSSHRPARGAALADA
-769 LEVEDRD
+769 LEAEDRD
-776 PGIETFL
+776 PGVETFL

-792 ERELGPAGSIVLRP
+792 EREPGPGGSIVVRP

-813 HFPELPEDGL
+813 RFPELPDEGL
-823 TATFN
+823 TATFS
-828 RQQALAHEDR
+828 RQHALAHEDR
-838 AFLTREHPMAR
+838 GFLTREHPMTR
-849 AALELITGSHMGT
+849 AALELIIGSHMGT
-862 SAVIL
+862 SAVVL
-867 TQDPRFASSA
+867 TQDPRFAPSA
-877 LLLEA
+877 LLLDA
-882 IYVAECPAPPA
+882 VYVAECPAPPI

-914 ERSAEIDVN
+914 ERSAEIAAD
-923 ALGGKCLRSRRPLAR
+923 ALGGKCLRPRRPLAR
-938 ALLKAKRQTI
+938 ALLKAKSKLI
-948 DAMLTIAEQAAA
+948 EAMVALAEQEAARE
-960 HDSQAL
+960 SLAL
-966 RQQASAAMRQ
+966 REQASRLMHD
-976 QLDQELDRLQALARR
+976 QLDAELGRLQALARS

-996 PEEIEALIGEREAL
+996 AEEIEALIAERDAL
-1010 TDMLANSRLRL
+1010 AETLANSRLRL